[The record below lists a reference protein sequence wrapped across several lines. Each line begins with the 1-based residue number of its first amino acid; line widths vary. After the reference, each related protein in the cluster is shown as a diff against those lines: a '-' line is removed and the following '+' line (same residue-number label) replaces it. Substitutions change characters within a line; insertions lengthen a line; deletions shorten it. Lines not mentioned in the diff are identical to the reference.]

1 MQLENERQKEIN
13 SELSKEVKALKRE
26 VEQLRNEVAQCKQ
39 LCEEK
44 GKRKE
49 KGGWLPWFFS
59 AESEQEQQR
68 SRSDSP
74 ARSAP
79 RTVSKTRT
87 IALAMNAGQM
97 EGTLLADEL
106 CQALAT
112 QRQSVHVRLVEEVSA
127 KDQPLVLAVFF
138 SSGPRLASPGKV
150 RGAVKTLLKEFKHV
164 GVCLLRYGDND
175 RTIIGDSAEDPDF
188 YNLTSV
194 GGERLS
200 FFLQMFKGQ
209 LFFPS
214 QVNEKSLSLL
224 TQALG
229 RVYS

>member
-49 KGGWLPWFFS
+49 KGGWLSWFFS

-79 RTVSKTRT
+79 RIVSKTRT

-106 CQALAT
+106 CKALAT

-138 SSGPRLASPGKV
+138 SSGPRLASPLKV

-175 RTIIGDSAEDPDF
+175 STIIGDSAEDPDF

-194 GGERLS
+194 GDERLS